1 MAKIRPKTGPAAS
14 PGIGDTGAAKKKKKV
29 TGKPALSAPGG
40 ALDHAKTAADLKKAK
55 TSRTGE
61 LLKSKPGAARAAAG
75 KKKPEASKNLR
86 VLIRLVVRRA
96 ARFASRALIR
106 MEARIERV
114 ATIIQRHHELG
125 YVVRLG
131 NKDDVERDEE
141 IKKAALRLQGLGAGT
156 GGGTPA
162 LGRLM
167 ERASGLDG
175 NSPASDWATK
185 FNDAGELINEAGQEL
200 HDLNTQLAFELQTTA
215 EKMTQAEEDQSAVLK
230 KFEEHADSILNN
242 V

>member
-40 ALDHAKTAADLKKAK
+40 APDHAKTAADLAKAK

-61 LLKSKPGAARAAAG
+61 LLKSKPGATRAAAG
-75 KKKPEASKNLR
+75 KKKAGASKNPG
-86 VLIRLVVRRA
+86 VLMKLVVRRA

-125 YVVRLG
+125 YVVRLS
-131 NKDDVERDEE
+131 KSDEVERDDA
-141 IKKAALRLQGLGAGT
+141 IKKAALRLQELKAGT

-167 ERASGLDG
+167 ERASGLDA
-175 NSPASDWATK
+175 NSPASDWAAK
-185 FNDAGELINEAGQEL
+185 FMDAGELINEAGKEL
-200 HDLNTQLAFELQTTA
+200 NDLNTQLALELQTTA
-215 EKMTQAEEDQSAVLK
+215 EKLTQAEEDRSAVLK
-230 KFEEHADSILNN
+230 KFEENADAILNN